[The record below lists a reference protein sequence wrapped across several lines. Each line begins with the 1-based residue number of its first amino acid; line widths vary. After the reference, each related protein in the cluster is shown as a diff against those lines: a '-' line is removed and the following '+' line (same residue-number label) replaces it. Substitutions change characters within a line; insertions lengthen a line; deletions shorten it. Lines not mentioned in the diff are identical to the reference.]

1 MYKNINEFIISVEQF
16 ILNKNIDIK
25 ENNNVLEF
33 NLFIFNIM
41 NGNKEKINFELNK
54 TENKNK
60 DDIIKSLCT
69 KINNIEEKYNELNK
83 KYDKLN
89 EKYEKIMDFI
99 GPMIK
104 AKEEE
109 FQYKYEFQWKYH
121 NNCELT
127 DNNKKLKKIK
137 GSNDWDTNI
146 NGNKILKKNSINIF
160 KIKVNKINNDKSGL
174 YFGLKKVS
182 TIFNS
187 SPFNQDWNLSCDN
200 TNNNSKFRS
209 LIKEEINAGDI
220 VTFIVDL
227 IKGSLL
233 IKKNEFTLGTIYDIP
248 KNEDLVP
255 CVCIYY
261 IGNEVEIID

>member
-1 MYKNINEFIISVEQF
+1 
-16 ILNKNIDIK
+16 
-25 ENNNVLEF
+25 
-33 NLFIFNIM
+33 
-41 NGNKEKINFELNK
+41 
-54 TENKNK
+54 
-60 DDIIKSLCT
+60 
-69 KINNIEEKYNELNK
+69 
-83 KYDKLN
+83 
-89 EKYEKIMDFI
+89 MDFI
-99 GPMIK
+99 RPIII

-109 FQYKYEFQWKYH
+109 FQYKYEFQWEYH

-137 GSNDWDTNI
+137 GNNDWDTNI

-187 SPFNQDWNLSCDN
+187 SPFNQDWNLSCYN

-209 LIKEEINAGDI
+209 LIKDEINAGDI
-220 VTFIVDL
+220 ITFIVDL

-233 IKKNEFTLGTIYDIP
+233 IKKNEFTLGTIYNIP